1 MFPADAHDTRSTYM
15 TVTDP
20 TTELQRAADAGKLL
34 SPRQVSDLIGVTQQ
48 TLAHWRCRR
57 IHLPFLPISTRCVKY
72 RATDVLAYT
81 DRIAVQVQQREE
93 QK

>member
-1 MFPADAHDTRSTYM
+1 MHVSDL
-15 TVTDP
+15 

-34 SPRQVSDLIGVTQQ
+34 SPRQVGEIINVTEQ

-57 IHLPFLPISTRCVKY
+57 IILPFLPISNRCVRY

-81 DRIAVQVQQREE
+81 ERTTVQVVDKE
-93 QK
+93 